1 MRDVFEELAYHFGN
15 LTGMLRRELSGN
27 WFGLLFMLSGL
38 IVQYVTYRLTDVSLL
53 SFISGSAGVISV
65 VLCSQKK
72 FLFYAF
78 RWLQLIT
85 YVILAYEQRLYGELI
100 ENAFYAVMMIIGMWV
115 WLVHYNRETSE
126 VETKRMK
133 MHQLCF
139 TLAGAALVIIILYR
153 ILLSTD
159 DTQPLMDAITTV
171 PAFVGQILLT
181 YRYREQWLFW
191 FIIDV
196 GSVIMWLIAADYCMA
211 AQFVFWSL
219 NCIYGYYLWSK
230 R

>member
-65 VLCSQKK
+65 
-72 FLFYAF
+72 
-78 RWLQLIT
+78 T

-181 YRYREQWLFW
+181 YRYREQWLLGLSLTSALSSC
-191 FIIDV
+191 
-196 GSVIMWLIAADYCMA
+196 GSSLPTTAWLLSSSSGHSTASTATICGRNDRH
-211 AQFVFWSL
+211 SL
-219 NCIYGYYLWSK
+219 TLTV
-230 R
+230 

>member
-15 LTGMLRRELSGN
+15 LASMLRRELSGS

-38 IVQYVTYRLTDVSLL
+38 IVQYVTYRSTDVSLL

-78 RWLQLIT
+78 GWLQLIT
-85 YVILAYEQRLYGELI
+85 YVILAYEQRLYGELV

-181 YRYREQWLFW
+181 YRYREQWFFW

-196 GSVIMWLIAADYCMA
+196 GSVVMWLIAADYCIA

>member
-1 MRDVFEELAYHFGN
+1 MRDVFEELAYHFSN
-15 LTGMLRRELSGN
+15 LAGMLRRELSGSR
-27 WFGLLFMLSGL
+27 FGLLFMLSGL
-38 IVQYVTYRLTDVSLL
+38 IVQYITYCSTDVSLL

-72 FLFYAF
+72 FIFYTF
-78 RWLQLIT
+78 GWLQLIT
-85 YVILAYEQRLYGELI
+85 YVILAYEQRLYGELV

-115 WLVHYNRETSE
+115 WLVHYNRETAE
-126 VETKRMK
+126 VETKRMT

-159 DTQPLMDAITTV
+159 DTQPMMDAITTV

-196 GSVIMWLIAADYCMA
+196 GSVVMWLIAADYCMA